1 MGFGS
6 YLFRKVETFD
16 AAIIT
21 HHAHGWG
28 NATDADR
35 ATHKAW
41 IASAIERGLY
51 FGWLAMIERTVVAG
65 AGAILF
71 EGGPVLGTT
80 SPIRARLVNVFT
92 EPEHRRRGLSA
103 HVCERVL
110 NELRARGVPSVA
122 LACTNDSRGVYERL
136 GFKSYPSEMRLV
148 LPRV

>member
-1 MGFGS
+1 MGFSG
-6 YLFRKVETFD
+6 YNFRCVTVTD

-28 NATDADR
+28 KATDTDR
-35 ATHKAW
+35 AVYKEW
-41 IASAIERGLY
+41 VASAVERDLY
-51 FGWLAMIERTVVAG
+51 FGWLAVFGDNVIAG

-110 NELRARGVPSVA
+110 NGLRERDVQSVA